1 MGEAPGSSTLPSNPL
16 KTSIWQIEVY
26 MHKCHRK
33 AGKIPWAQ
41 LHQNPAPGTSIASNG
56 VRTVHGQAWCPYV
69 VTRVSGWG
77 FISTGVLVQRWGK
90 ENRHLTTWFHSCS
103 GAACVSA
110 SKSFCL
116 CPGAWRELS
125 SPLALGSHRVL
136 LSPECVTV
144 PCQSDGGVWGRRR
157 ESPSVFTSLET
168 QEFSFTP

>member
-1 MGEAPGSSTLPSNPL
+1 M
-16 KTSIWQIEVY
+16 
-26 MHKCHRK
+26 
-33 AGKIPWAQ
+33 
-41 LHQNPAPGTSIASNG
+41 
-56 VRTVHGQAWCPYV
+56 HGQAWCPYV
-69 VTRVSGWG
+69 VARVSGWG

-103 GAACVSA
+103 GAACVHA

-157 ESPSVFTSLET
+157 ESLFLFSHLLKRRSSPSHHELIGSGADPVSQLSVSITRGLASAFLKSGASSGMSLLVL
-168 QEFSFTP
+168 